1 MSKKAVKII
10 GITLAAIV
18 VIVAGSYLYLRY
30 HILKSKDFAPDNS
43 KAKSILDLTPSLIA
57 KLKQVV
63 KDGSNGLYVLDI
75 NNLDVKLSENK
86 VFISGIKIS
95 TDSLALK
102 LLDSIKLAPD
112 AIFNISSKSLQVDG
126 IDLNDILNPSSIK
139 LENVFL
145 IDPEIKIYSNP
156 KPYNSKQEADTTSL
170 YDKIYKVVPYF
181 SASRIFIKNAQV
193 TNYNV
198 PKKTSQTYKGIDI
211 YLNDILI
218 DSTTRFDRGR
228 FFYSK
233 NATINLKNFK
243 IPTSDSLYFLNCDS
257 INISTSANLLT
268 ATGISFQPRIN
279 KETFNKTVNIRK
291 DFFNIKANKIV
302 LYSPD
307 WWLLAQHEKLIA
319 AEAEIFHCELSDY
332 INKEKPAKK
341 FELHNF
347 PHQKLLNLDFEIGVK
362 KIKIHDLDLTYEEYN
377 PLSGKSGILYFTNTT
392 GEILNFTNIQS
403 NIAANSNMVFD
414 VKTKFMKQSQA
425 SIKFIF
431 NLAKPK
437 TGDFTTEVY
446 GSNMTANLLNPIA
459 EPLGMFHLKSGNVSE
474 LKMFTKGNNSG
485 THSKFTLKYDDL
497 YIIPLKKD
505 DEKDDELKEKKFTG
519 FIANLLL
526 IKKENNSEEPKSYS
540 YDVERGEYPNFFT
553 LNWKAMLKGIVKT
566 IGAPEQLAK

>member
-1 MSKKAVKII
+1 MSKKTVKII
-10 GITLAAIV
+10 GITLATIL
-18 VIVAGSYLYLRY
+18 VIAAGGYLYLRY
-30 HILKSKDFAPDNS
+30 HILKSKDFQPDNS

-75 NNLDVKLSENK
+75 NNMDVKLSDNK

-112 AIFNISSKSLQVDG
+112 AIFNISSTSLQVDG
-126 IDLNDILNPSSIK
+126 IDLNDILKPSSIK

-145 IDPEIKIYSNP
+145 IDPDIKIYSNP
-156 KPYNSKQEADTTSL
+156 KPYNSKQQADTTSL
-170 YDKIYKVVPYF
+170 YDKIYKLVPYF
-181 SASRIFIKNAQV
+181 SASRIFIKNARV

-198 PKKTSQTYKGIDI
+198 PKKTSQTYIGIDI

-218 DSTTRFDRGR
+218 DSATRFDRDR

-257 INISTSANLLT
+257 INISTSENSLT
-268 ATGISFQPRIN
+268 ATGISFEPRIS
-279 KETFNKTVNIRK
+279 KETFKKTVNIRK

-302 LYSPD
+302 LHSPD

-332 INKEKPAKK
+332 INKEKRAKK
-341 FELHNF
+341 FELRNF
-347 PHQKLLNLDFEIGVK
+347 PQQKLLNLGFAIGIN
-362 KIKIHDLDLTYEEYN
+362 KIKIHDLDLIYEEYN

-414 VKTKFMKQSQA
+414 VKTKFMKQSPA
-425 SIKFIF
+425 SIKFNF

-446 GSNMTANLLNPIA
+446 AGNMTADLLNPIA
-459 EPLGMFHLKSGNVSE
+459 EPLGMFHLKSGNVS
-474 LKMFTKGNNSG
+474 KIKVFTKGNNSG
-485 THSKFTLKYDDL
+485 THSRFTLKYDDL

-505 DEKDDELKEKKFTG
+505 GEKDDELKEKKFTG

-526 IKKENNSEEPKSYS
+526 IKKENNSEEPRSYT

-566 IGAPEQLAK
+566 IGAPEKLSK

>member
-10 GITLAAIV
+10 GITLAAIL

-170 YDKIYKVVPYF
+170 YDKIYKLVPYF

-218 DSTTRFDRGR
+218 DSTTRFDRDR

-257 INISTSANLLT
+257 INISTSANSLT
-268 ATGISFQPRIN
+268 ATGISFQPRIS

-526 IKKENNSEEPKSYS
+526 IKKENNSEEPRSYS

-566 IGAPEQLAK
+566 IGAPEKLAK